1 LAIISSEI
9 VFFLRYFCNNDH
21 GLTPTNIG
29 GDMKKPLKPARKN
42 GLETADKNEEIIDL
56 KDVVNQNQVSPDHN
70 KEDILDLTNKI
81 SSKEQERSEAGVI
94 ELTDTIPPLSKPA
107 EDQDDLQD
115 RSSDNVIRL
124 AEMTAVPPID
134 IEELS
139 HEDIVE
145 LDDEDIYD
153 LENENPDQFTGQLE
167 STTTDSFDDDDDV
180 TELSPDI
187 NLDAFDSS
195 DHEDEKDDIDDFDL
209 LSEVESDAIGKIN
222 ALDVKELDDETTFKD
237 IGSVLTEE
245 LDDPDDEFSET
256 ALALNQ
262 AMQADRDSTYEE
274 DDDDELLEEIES
286 VRDTLDNVFFEEDSQ
301 DPLFALD
308 PVSTDDQK
316 DEPED
321 DIDDFTT
328 EELIPHSF
336 DENASDALPNLFD
349 NTSLEAEDILKD
361 SDRHS
366 NKAAQKNLFDVDVN
380 LSNAK
385 TSEDQP
391 SQDQIEPFEAELT
404 ISSDE
409 IESAVR
415 HLIETKYGK
424 KIEQMIIE
432 TIEKTIVREI
442 SKIKKAFLD
451 KSGSIDASQ

>member
-1 LAIISSEI
+1 
-9 VFFLRYFCNNDH
+9 
-21 GLTPTNIG
+21 
-29 GDMKKPLKPARKN
+29 MKKPLKPARKN

-70 KEDILDLTNKI
+70 KEDILDLTSKI

-180 TELSPDI
+180 TESSPDI

-245 LDDPDDEFSET
+245 LNDPDDEFSET

-308 PVSTDDQK
+308 PVSNDDQK

-336 DENASDALPNLFD
+336 DENASDALP
-349 NTSLEAEDILKD
+349 
-361 SDRHS
+361 
-366 NKAAQKNLFDVDVN
+366 NLFDVDVN

>member
-1 LAIISSEI
+1 
-9 VFFLRYFCNNDH
+9 
-21 GLTPTNIG
+21 
-29 GDMKKPLKPARKN
+29 MKKPLKPARKN

-209 LSEVESDAIGKIN
+209 LSEVESDGIGKIN
-222 ALDVKELDDETTFKD
+222 VLDVKELDDETTFKD

-245 LDDPDDEFSET
+245 LNDPDDEFSET

-262 AMQADRDSTYEE
+262 AMQADRDSTYDD

-308 PVSTDDQK
+308 PVSNDDQK